1 MSNSLTYRRK
11 VKCAI
16 INNRVEVWGEIV
28 LPSHLIHRLKLEEVC
43 SDKYVQDVLVI
54 QLVDHFTLLIIIGL
68 LQEANDVL
76 KSF

>member
-16 INNRVEVWGEIV
+16 INNRVEVWAEIV
-28 LPSHLIHRLKLEEVC
+28 LPSHLIHRLKLEKVC
-43 SDKYVQDVLVI
+43 SDKYVQDILVI
-54 QLVDHFTLLIIIGL
+54 KLVDHFTLLIIISL
-68 LQEANDVL
+68 LQEANYVL